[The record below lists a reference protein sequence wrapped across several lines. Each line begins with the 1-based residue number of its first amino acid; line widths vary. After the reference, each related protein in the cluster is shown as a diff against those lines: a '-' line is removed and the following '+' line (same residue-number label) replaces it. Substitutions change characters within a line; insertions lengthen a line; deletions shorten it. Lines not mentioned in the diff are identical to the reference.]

1 LKLNSLSKMHRIR
14 AKREMVPKDWEVIES
29 TMEDFDRK
37 MREAQSEPHEGKRRV
52 ESLWPIFRIHHQRS
66 RYLFEIKKYQRFQN
80 QNWTRQGLL
89 NVFIV
94 GAVVVPDNRLCYSRI
109 VCNYISSHLLIGS
122 SCFWTDGFRN
132 VANGKFDKAGLCPLP
147 PGPTVSNAINY
158 CNQDDD
164 CKDAM
169 KCCPTILG
177 RRCMNPD
184 SKRIICPDGSKAQQ
198 TCNADSD
205 CHNNLKCTN
214 GICCPEKKDS
224 NDDGKP
230 GSCPQ
235 LIVPSGYAIGK
246 DDECRGDLQCSG
258 KRKCC
263 QTLAGKRCLLP
274 V

>member
-1 LKLNSLSKMHRIR
+1 MFFAMLHIVASNSGLTCRVGVWGTFPLLKMKMI
-14 AKREMVPKDWEVIES
+14 MN
-29 TMEDFDRK
+29 T
-37 MREAQSEPHEGKRRV
+37 
-52 ESLWPIFRIHHQRS
+52 L
-66 RYLFEIKKYQRFQN
+66 
-80 QNWTRQGLL
+80 T
-89 NVFIV
+89 NV
-94 GAVVVPDNRLCYSRI
+94 
-109 VCNYISSHLLIGS
+109 
-122 SCFWTDGFRN
+122 

-184 SKRIICPDGSKAQQ
+184 SKRK
-198 TCNADSD
+198 
-205 CHNNLKCTN
+205 
-214 GICCPEKKDS
+214 KKDS

>member
-1 LKLNSLSKMHRIR
+1 MIFSISFGFLTFLSL
-14 AKREMVPKDWEVIES
+14 
-29 TMEDFDRK
+29 
-37 MREAQSEPHEGKRRV
+37 
-52 ESLWPIFRIHHQRS
+52 
-66 RYLFEIKKYQRFQN
+66 
-80 QNWTRQGLL
+80 
-89 NVFIV
+89 
-94 GAVVVPDNRLCYSRI
+94 
-109 VCNYISSHLLIGS
+109 
-122 SCFWTDGFRN
+122 

-158 CNQDDD
+158 CNRDDD

-198 TCNADSD
+198 TCDADSD
-205 CHNNLKCTN
+205 CHNNLKCIN

-224 NDDGKP
+224 NDDSKS

-246 DDECRGDLQCSG
+246 DDECRAKETMLKDFDEDGI
-258 KRKCC
+258 R
-263 QTLAGKRCLLP
+263 THAGKP
-274 V
+274 QWISSPSP

>member
-1 LKLNSLSKMHRIR
+1 MVDCVRHITLAVMFFAMLHIVANNSGLTCRVGVWGTFPLLKMKMI
-14 AKREMVPKDWEVIES
+14 MN
-29 TMEDFDRK
+29 T
-37 MREAQSEPHEGKRRV
+37 
-52 ESLWPIFRIHHQRS
+52 L
-66 RYLFEIKKYQRFQN
+66 
-80 QNWTRQGLL
+80 T
-89 NVFIV
+89 NV
-94 GAVVVPDNRLCYSRI
+94 
-109 VCNYISSHLLIGS
+109 
-122 SCFWTDGFRN
+122 

-224 NDDGKP
+224 NDDSKS